1 MFDRTFLTVFLT
13 SFSCSFI
20 WKLLASSFYALKI
33 LWPVITTKKS
43 FFENPPTS
51 AIKSLSN
58 IVYHLNKIQD
68 GNDIFLSKDS
78 RRGLFLKQLAAVTG
92 DVKK

>member
-1 MFDRTFLTVFLT
+1 MQLHLEIACFVFLRPKNT
-13 SFSCSFI
+13 V
-20 WKLLASSFYALKI
+20 ASNNH
-33 LWPVITTKKS
+33 KKS